1 MAFKNLDNE
10 RDNLLNFVN
19 NADTAISDLETD
31 VGALEIAVYNIQ
43 AAIADALESEEE
55 TTPTVEEFDGLV
67 SVVNDILS
75 ALRAYGVIEET
86 PEA

>member
-86 PEA
+86 PEV